1 MSFKRNLV
9 IIPLSILFLLTV
21 ISLVSGNNFMAS
33 AIVESQQYQQILNG
47 TSSVIDLEGISAD
60 FSLDPL
66 IFAVIWIVVI
76 GGIAVAS
83 SITIVSTGLST
94 VGSKWTVGIV
104 FFVSIWLMLSTYP
117 YPLIT
122 SGGFIM
128 EMIYLFMTIIYAI
141 GGIMTLMEVGI

>member
-21 ISLVSGNNFMAS
+21 ISLVSGNNFIAS
-33 AIVESQQYQQILNG
+33 VMVESQQYRQILNG
-47 TSSVIDLEGISAD
+47 TSSVVDLEGISAD

-66 IFAVIWIVVI
+66 IFAVVWIVVI
-76 GGIAVAS
+76 GGVAIAS
-83 SITIVSTGLST
+83 SITVVSTGLST

-117 YPLIT
+117 YPLIV

-128 EMIYLFMTIIYAI
+128 ETIYLFMTILYAI
-141 GGIMTLMEVGI
+141 GGIMTLMEVDF